1 LANKNECYFSDVQ
14 GLHSSFGT
22 TGSAR
27 PLPYGASFAQA
38 SSDLVTSS
46 PDISASL
53 LSSSFLERH
62 LLDWPVAQEV
72 VVEEIDFDLKTEVC
86 LLVIFEFFHKKV

>member
-1 LANKNECYFSDVQ
+1 MANKNECYFSDVQ

-22 TGSAR
+22 IGSAR

-53 LSSSFLERH
+53 LSSSFIERH
-62 LLDWPVAQEV
+62 LLEWPVAHE

>member
-1 LANKNECYFSDVQ
+1 
-14 GLHSSFGT
+14 
-22 TGSAR
+22 
-27 PLPYGASFAQA
+27 
-38 SSDLVTSS
+38 VTSS

-53 LSSSFLERH
+53 LSSSFIERH

>member
-1 LANKNECYFSDVQ
+1 MANKNECYFSDVQ
-14 GLHSSFGT
+14 GLHSSFGSI
-22 TGSAR
+22 GSAR
-27 PLPYGASFAQA
+27 PLPYGALFAQA
-38 SSDLVTSS
+38 SYDLVTSS

-53 LSSSFLERH
+53 LSSSFIERH
-62 LLDWPVAQEV
+62 LLEWPVAQEV